1 MDSPPLPSRCWSI
14 HTRPDITHRY
24 EILER
29 IGSGAYS
36 DVYRARR
43 LSDGLIVALKEIH
56 DYQSAF
62 REIEAL
68 QTLHNSPNIVTFHEY
83 FWREDEDA
91 VLVLEFLP
99 TDLASVISD
108 AKRNTNREGGS
119 GRIPIGEIKRWMIQ
133 ILNGLNASHCNSIV
147 HRDLK
152 PSNLLISEEGV
163 LKLADFG
170 QSRILL
176 SEPNFVPLD
185 NDQHGQDTAKQTLT
199 SQHSEVIPDLGTSS
213 MEGSETQ
220 TLTLQDTKAF
230 HHLQDPDD
238 LRAKDFID
246 ETEYEEMKFHNVDS
260 SSCLA
265 TCTAG
270 DMEDD
275 PFKSSY
281 SYEAHEGRDDESGAL
296 TSCVGTR
303 WFRAPELLYG
313 STEYGRE
320 IDLWSLGCIF
330 AELFTLQPLF
340 PGTSDIDQLGRIIT
354 VLGNVTEETYPG
366 CSKLPDYGKIF
377 FNKIENAGGID
388 ACMPKCS
395 TAEISLVRRLVCYD
409 PLSRATAMELLQD
422 RYFNEEPLPVPI
434 NQLRVPTR
442 SLHDENST
450 GDWCDYNDLG
460 SDSDLEFG
468 DINVSTTDKGFS
480 IRFS

>member
-1 MDSPPLPSRCWSI
+1 M
-14 HTRPDITHRY
+14 
-24 EILER
+24 
-29 IGSGAYS
+29 
-36 DVYRARR
+36 
-43 LSDGLIVALKEIH
+43 
-56 DYQSAF
+56 
-62 REIEAL
+62 
-68 QTLHNSPNIVTFHEY
+68 
-83 FWREDEDA
+83 
-91 VLVLEFLP
+91 
-99 TDLASVISD
+99 
-108 AKRNTNREGGS
+108 
-119 GRIPIGEIKRWMIQ
+119 
-133 ILNGLNASHCNSIV
+133 
-147 HRDLK
+147 
-152 PSNLLISEEGV
+152 
-163 LKLADFG
+163 ADFG

-176 SEPNFVPLD
+176 SEPNFAPLD

-199 SQHSEVIPDLGTSS
+199 SQHSKVIPDLGTSS

-230 HHLQDPDD
+230 HRLQDPAD
-238 LRAKDFID
+238 LKAKDFID
-246 ETEYEEMKFHNVDS
+246 ETEYKEMKFHNVDS

-354 VLGNVTEETYPG
+354 VLGNITEETYPG

-409 PLSRATAMELLQD
+409 PMSRATAMELLQE

-434 NQLRVPTR
+434 NQLRVPAR